1 LIKKLLVLLVVG
13 TLMLAGC
20 GGDEGESEEEEESAA
35 ARAECTSDIPPAAD
49 IPDLPANFPIP
60 GEAVLTGSSKA
71 GPSLIVEGFFEADIE
86 NAFPEYEEALEEA
99 DYEIT
104 KDEQEENDAEIFFAG
119 DNTTGQVNMFA
130 ECEGRTKLRITIRP
144 D

>member
-1 LIKKLLVLLVVG
+1 LTKRLLALGVVG
-13 TLMLAGC
+13 LLAFVGC
-20 GGDEGESEEEEESAA
+20 GGDDRESEGEEAA
-35 ARAECTSDIPPAAD
+35 ARGECTSDIPEAAD
-49 IPDLPANFPIP
+49 ISSLPPNFPVP

-71 GPSLIVEGFFEADIE
+71 GPSQIVEGFFEADIE
-86 NAFPEYEEALEEA
+86 AAFPEYEDAFEEA

-104 KDEQEENDAEIFFAG
+104 KDEQEEDDAEIFFAG